1 MAANNGHASG
11 KQLGKGKPE
20 LSSAGNERRSAG
32 YLRVQCNPIRALE
45 YRKAKAGLRG

>member
-20 LSSAGNERRSAG
+20 LSSAENECRSAGYRSAG

-45 YRKAKAGLRG
+45 